1 MSNSQRRTSNEESYH
16 VRLANT
22 SALADWAIPQVRVI
36 AAALGATGES
46 GAVSVS
52 LWGWE

>member
-1 MSNSQRRTSNEESYH
+1 MSNLQPRTPNEKSYH

-22 SALADWAIPQVRVI
+22 SALADSPIPQVRVI